1 MGILRRI
8 QLFIV
13 RNSSKNIVI
22 FMLLMFITVFVLT
35 LVSTVE
41 GVQNA
46 GASLKK
52 DIQASFRIQKI
63 YKMEYLKRIL

>member
-46 GASLKK
+46 DA
-52 DIQASFRIQKI
+52 
-63 YKMEYLKRIL
+63 